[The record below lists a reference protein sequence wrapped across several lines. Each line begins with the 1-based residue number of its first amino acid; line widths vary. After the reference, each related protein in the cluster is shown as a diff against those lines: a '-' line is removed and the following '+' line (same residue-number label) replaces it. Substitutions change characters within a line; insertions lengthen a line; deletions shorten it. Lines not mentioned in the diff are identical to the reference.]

1 MRAYS
6 GYAVDTDDGLYNEIF
21 FVEDI
26 NGSRSRAI
34 VNRLS
39 IKTVLACE
47 RFGRD
52 KFSDII
58 ILARV
63 TRKII
68 YFMYQIFMRNLIEAK
83 QKNYSLC
90 LGA

>member
-1 MRAYS
+1 
-6 GYAVDTDDGLYNEIF
+6 
-21 FVEDI
+21 
-26 NGSRSRAI
+26 

-68 YFMYQIFMRNLIEAK
+68 YFMYQIFMKNLIEAK
-83 QKNYSLC
+83 
-90 LGA
+90 